1 MRFLIVEDEK
11 DVAQALANGFRNLGY
26 AVDIAED
33 GEQGWYMA
41 SVNDYDLLLLDLNL
55 PGIDGIE
62 VCRRI
67 KETNPGL
74 LILMLTAR
82 DRLTDRIKG
91 LDMGADDY
99 LCKPFHFSEISAHV
113 RALLRRDIRARET
126 HLECG
131 DLRLDPVE
139 RVAWKANHRLEL
151 TRKEFGLLEYL
162 MRHPGEIITQEELM
176 EHVWDSGANPLSSS
190 VRVHIASLRQKLEDN
205 PASPSYIQTVLGE
218 GYRFIDHND
227 KDDHHDES

>member
-1 MRFLIVEDEK
+1 MRFLIVEDEI
-11 DVAQALANGFRNLGY
+11 DVAQALANGFRNIGY
-26 AVDIAED
+26 AVDLAED

-41 SVNDYDLLLLDLNL
+41 SVYAYDLLILDLNL

-62 VCRRI
+62 VCKRI
-67 KETNPGL
+67 KEAHPTL

-82 DRLTDRIKG
+82 DKLSDRIKG

-99 LCKPFHFSEISAHV
+99 LCKPFHFKELSAHV
-113 RALLRRDIRARET
+113 RALLRRDIRSRET
-126 HLECG
+126 GLEYG
-131 DLRLDPVE
+131 DLRLDPIE

-176 EHVWDSGANPLSSS
+176 EHVWDSSVNPFSTS
-190 VRVHIASLRQKLEDN
+190 VRVHVASLRQKLEDN

-218 GYRFIDHND
+218 GYRFIYHND
-227 KDDHHDES
+227 KAENHDKS